1 MPARKQKAPRRT
13 HPGETG
19 DRAERRAQR
28 DLAGLSA
35 RGVVGLTKAQ
45 MAAAL
50 QVSVRTLNG
59 MMRRGEISYY
69 KIGSKLVRFRLEDAL
84 KRMGETVLVGGGN

>member
-1 MPARKQKAPRRT
+1 MPWPA
-13 HPGETG
+13 
-19 DRAERRAQR
+19 
-28 DLAGLSA
+28 
-35 RGVVGLTKAQ
+35 GVVGLTKEQ

-59 MMRRGEISYY
+59 MMGRGEISYY

-84 KRMGETVLVGGGN
+84 KRMGETVLVEGVE

>member
-1 MPARKQKAPRRT
+1 MKPERNRADRT
-13 HPGETG
+13 DVPWPPG
-19 DRAERRAQR
+19 A
-28 DLAGLSA
+28 
-35 RGVVGLTKAQ
+35 VGLTKEQ

-59 MMRRGEISYY
+59 MMERGEISYY

-84 KRMGETVLVGGGN
+84 KRMGETVLVQGGN